1 MKILFVIDD
10 RNRCYMEYEFTGV
23 MSSPKRR
30 AVEIELTPEQV
41 EKLGIRKLGV
51 DCGRDIMETIE
62 SISLTE

>member
-1 MKILFVIDD
+1 MKLLFVLDD
-10 RNRCYMEYEFTGV
+10 RNRCYMEYEYSGI
-23 MSSPKRR
+23 MPSPKRR
-30 AVEIELTPEQV
+30 AVEIELTKEQV